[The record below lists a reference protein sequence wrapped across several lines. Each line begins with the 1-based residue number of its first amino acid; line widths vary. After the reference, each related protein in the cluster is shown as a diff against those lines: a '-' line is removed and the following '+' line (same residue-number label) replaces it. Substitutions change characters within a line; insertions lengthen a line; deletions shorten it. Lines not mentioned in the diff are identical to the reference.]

1 MGGAQSRVENMGSN
15 KLLQRLASP
24 EHISVDDVFWNR
36 LLLFERRPF
45 TLNEDEILYEKCK
58 NLCTMFA
65 ANNLKSGNFGS
76 IIRVFLSKS
85 AEVLVAAE
93 LDDGTCS
100 LFTHNAL
107 LVIRHFLRQLIHKYP
122 ESEIIRQL
130 EAQGSSSTKRPD
142 AEPMLAQLIDSLID
156 IIVHV
161 PVRDATYYLHMETT
175 RTLLTLLSLSQFTV
189 ESSSALEVYRL
200 IYQNRQA
207 ESFLL
212 TLVSRLIS
220 QHKQPEESAGSII
233 LHIADFFGLITPP
246 TDPDHSPLARSS
258 VLLITVLINHCLDGN
273 NVFRNSL
280 SNISDGMNNLFKSI
294 CCALDKEETTLVL
307 YYLLHR
313 NTHFRSFVLSRS
325 DIPSLVLPMLR
336 TIYRGSDN
344 NCHHMYMSLIILL
357 ILTEDNVFNKKI
369 HTTIIKNIQWYT
381 DRNLTEISLGGLI
394 ILVTTRTVQYN
405 LLKMRDEYL
414 HTNCLAAL
422 ANMSSQFTELH
433 SYVCQRLI
441 GLFEVLAKTYN
452 RANQELVAI
461 ERALRII
468 LEVLNSC
475 LSNQLVHNT
484 NLVYTLLYKKDIF
497 ETFRNNPAFQD
508 IIHNLDQVMQYFT
521 SKLDLEGESCNDV
534 DKVSAVIV
542 KAAQQWPTHRLQKFP
557 ELKFKYVEEEKPEE
571 FFIPYVWSLVTQ
583 YSNVYWQT
591 SLFRQ
596 H

>member
-233 LHIADFFGLITPP
+233 LHIA
-246 TDPDHSPLARSS
+246 
-258 VLLITVLINHCLDGN
+258 
-273 NVFRNSL
+273 
-280 SNISDGMNNLFKSI
+280 DGMNNLFKSI